1 MPRRAASPQIKGP
14 ALIRGAKPIGGLIM
28 RRTELLLGERA
39 GRLDW
44 WRAAACRTSDPEMFF
59 PVSSVGP
66 GHEEVAGA
74 KEVSASCLVRR
85 QCLQF
90 ALATRQAHGV
100 WGGTTEEERRLGRP
114 SRTGHGGRRAEEDH
128 GDGGALPGQ
137 DPEAARALPGTP
149 ALARGGQARGR
160 P

>member
-1 MPRRAASPQIKGP
+1 
-14 ALIRGAKPIGGLIM
+14 M

-44 WRAAACRTSDPEMFF
+44 WRSAACRTADPEMFF

-66 GHEEVAGA
+66 GHDEVAQA
-74 KEVSASCLVRR
+74 KEVCASCLVRR

-100 WGGTTEEERRLGRP
+100 WGGTTEEERRLTGSRP
-114 SRTGHGGRRAEEDH
+114 GHGGRRAEE
-128 GDGGALPGQ
+128 GAADAGPVPGQ
-137 DPEAARALPGTP
+137 AAGVARALPRTP
-149 ALARGGQARGR
+149 A
-160 P
+160 